1 MTPEEL
7 KKTAFGKIFAS
18 RLSREELRE
27 YMIEKSKAVLKG
39 DYSLLKPVVVVEH
52 LSKK

>member
-1 MTPEEL
+1 MTPEEI

-18 RLSREELRE
+18 RLSQEELKA
-27 YMIEKSKAVLKG
+27 YMIEKSKAVLNG
-39 DYSLLKPVVVVEH
+39 DYSLIKPVVVIEH